1 MCTTCLLISA
11 VMLFTPAEKGVQS
24 NHANQISLAQETQVS
39 ITELVKQLPNSSDT
53 SLLREGLLSLRS
65 RLSTARNDDHAQEI
79 INDEVASLSQRLS
92 VDHTADEVTE
102 ILEALLI
109 EDGDTPLVKRLI
121 KGSSGLPVT
130 PKLQEKSWGW
140 LR

>member
-1 MCTTCLLISA
+1 
-11 VMLFTPAEKGVQS
+11 MLFTPAENGVQS

-53 SLLREGLLSLRS
+53 TLLREGLFSLRS
-65 RLSTARNDDHAQEI
+65 RLSTAKNDDHAQEI

-92 VDHTADEVTE
+92 VHHTADEVTE

-109 EDGDTPLVKRLI
+109 EDENKPLIKSLI
-121 KGSSGLPVT
+121 KGSNYVSVA
-130 PKLQEKSWGW
+130 PKVKEKNWGW
-140 LR
+140 LH